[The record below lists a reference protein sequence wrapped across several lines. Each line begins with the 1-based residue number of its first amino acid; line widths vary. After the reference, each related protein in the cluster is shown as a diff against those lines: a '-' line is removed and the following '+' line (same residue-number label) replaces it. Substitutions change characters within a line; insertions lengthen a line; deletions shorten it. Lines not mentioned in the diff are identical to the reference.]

1 MKPGFD
7 ARGFTL
13 SGSYDLEVTP
23 DAAHIGAY
31 LIHANPRKVVF
42 STPGGNATKNAGEIL
57 ASQSGQGRKDL
68 DLPTSAARARLEQ
81 PSKAGLVSIGGD
93 IFDCN
98 GRSGCEDGGVK

>member
-1 MKPGFD
+1 M
-7 ARGFTL
+7 
-13 SGSYDLEVTP
+13 
-23 DAAHIGAY
+23 
-31 LIHANPRKVVF
+31 VF